1 VVALWSDAAQR
12 RWLVLAGQSG
22 LAAALLVTAW
32 SHSAWGLSI
41 GLALAGAASGVACGA
56 AQAMLLAANGQT
68 ADRVMLRWTLFAAVG
83 DVLTPMVAASAIAFG
98 FSYRGAMV
106 AIAVLVAAQCA
117 GMARLA
123 AEPRG
128 RREPPATGPAQSL
141 ASALAVAVRHSR
153 LWVWLFA
160 AASCTLL
167 DEIVVALVA
176 LWLERDQGLSDAL
189 AAAAPVTFC
198 VGSVL
203 GVALTDSVVARLGGR
218 GVLIV
223 SGVLCALAIAAILA
237 PRHPLLSCIALF
249 LVGVTCA
256 PHHALAMA
264 RAYDE
269 LPDSPGTVQ
278 AIAQW
283 FVLVDVLAP
292 LALGFVADRFGL
304 SAAIASLVLQPA
316 VIVVCACLVR

>member
-1 VVALWSDAAQR
+1 M
-12 RWLVLAGQSG
+12 LAGQSG
-22 LAAALLVTAW
+22 LAVALVFTAW

-41 GLALAGAASGVACGA
+41 GLSLAGAAGGVACGA
-56 AQAMLLAANGQT
+56 AQSMLLASNRQA
-68 ADRVMLRWTLFAAVG
+68 ADRVMVRWTLFAAVG
-83 DVLTPMVAASAIAFG
+83 DVLTPVVAATAIALG

-106 AIAVLVAAQCA
+106 AIALVVAAQCA
-117 GMARLA
+117 GATRLA
-123 AEPRG
+123 NEPTDVSAGTSVALAEPLR
-128 RREPPATGPAQSL
+128 A
-141 ASALAVAVRHSR
+141 ALAVAIRRSR

-176 LWLERDQGLSDAL
+176 LWLERDQGMSDAL
-189 AAAAPVTFC
+189 AAVAPVTFC

-203 GVALTDSVVARLGGR
+203 GVALTDGAVARLGGR
-218 GVLIV
+218 SVLV
-223 SGVLCALAIAAILA
+223 ASGALCALSIAGILV
-237 PRHPLLSCIALF
+237 PRHPLLSCVALF

-264 RAYDE
+264 RAHDE
-269 LPDSPGTVQ
+269 MPSNPGTVQ
-278 AIAQW
+278 ALAQG

-304 SAAIASLVLQPA
+304 SAAIAGLVLQPA
-316 VIVVCACLVR
+316 VIVACAALVP